1 MDFQLGKTAAVNI
14 EIFQDCVSQYEKKA
28 CQKPANGRKAPTN
41 FQQEAEAGQ
50 KFNGRNAYCHRNEQ
64 FFRKQAVCGNDAG
77 KGAWVIK
84 LGASGYKKDS
94 AEQEA
99 HKSAKPGGIKKQ
111 CPKECQGRPR
121 NIGNFAP
128 VNRIDGTESGQEE
141 AAEKSVKLEAFAPRS
156 QFLKRLSRSGIPIL
170 FIIKA
175 AAGGTRCS
183 HASPSAM
190 SLLTSPALM
199 PFCSVDFIQSTSA
212 FSPRD

>member
-14 EIFQDCVSQYEKKA
+14 EIFPNCVSQYEKKA

-50 KFNGRNAYCHRNEQ
+50 KFNGRKAYCHRNEQ

-121 NIGNFAP
+121 NIGNFTP
-128 VNRIDGTESGQEE
+128 VNRIDGTESGQKE
-141 AAEKSVKLEAFAPRS
+141 AAEKSVKLEAFAPCP
-156 QFLKRLSRSGIPIL
+156 LLSVSKTPEPLRYTHPFDYEG
-170 FIIKA
+170 
-175 AAGGTRCS
+175 CS
-183 HASPSAM
+183 RRHEVFPCLIFGHASSYFPGAYA
-190 SLLTSPALM
+190 LLFGRFYP
-199 PFCSVDFIQSTSA
+199 
-212 FSPRD
+212 